1 MTTNGICRSA
11 FKMMIK
17 VMKLSG
23 TKTDEELPGASE
35 GFPACSEQQPFIFN
49 LHCGLRARSRA
60 EVLCKNTVGRSTQ
73 TLNLSL
79 LELLD
84 LFMPSLDITRKYCR
98 GYKLF
103 PESIL
108 MSRSP

>member
-1 MTTNGICRSA
+1 MVFA
-11 FKMMIK
+11 ALHLKMMIK
-17 VMKLSG
+17 VIKLSG
-23 TKTDEELPGASE
+23 TKTDGELPGASE
-35 GFPACSEQQPFIFN
+35 GFPAFSQQQRFIF
-49 LHCGLRARSRA
+49 HSHYGLRARNRA
-60 EVLCKNTVGRSTQ
+60 EVLCKNTAGRSTQ
-73 TLNLSL
+73 TLNSSL

-103 PESIL
+103 PENIL